1 MNIQTRKLAL
11 IEEFIRIS
19 DENLLTKIESFVLR
33 EKKKSIQNELQPMS
47 LTEFYEL
54 IDQARQDADAGR
66 LVSHDELAEKVKGWQ

>member
-11 IEEFIRIS
+11 IEEFIQIS
-19 DENLLTKIESFVLR
+19 DENLLTKIESFIR
-33 EKKKSIQNELQPMS
+33 KEKKKSLQNELQPMS

-66 LVSHDELAEKVKGWQ
+66 LVSHDELAEKVKGW